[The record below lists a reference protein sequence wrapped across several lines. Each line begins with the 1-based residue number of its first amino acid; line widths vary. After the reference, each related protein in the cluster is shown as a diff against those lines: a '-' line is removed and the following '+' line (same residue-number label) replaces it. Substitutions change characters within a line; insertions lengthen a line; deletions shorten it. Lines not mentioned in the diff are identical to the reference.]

1 VPKTK
6 TPARKRKPVKYMWTP
21 HMEPDLSDHT
31 YDFTTPRKP
40 LLDFTTAIGAE
51 QQHILSAR
59 GDTYADF
66 SDNTQAMVDILR
78 ALGFQFPGSFS
89 DNMIG
94 ALLHLAAKLSRI
106 PQSSTHR
113 DNWLDLANYAVL
125 ALAMEDRS
133 SDRGPKPQ

>member
-6 TPARKRKPVKYMWTP
+6 TPRRATKPAQKPAFQMHAVFNWDAP
-21 HMEPDLSDHT
+21 V
-31 YDFTTPRKP
+31 RKP
-40 LLDFTTAIGAE
+40 LLDFTTAIGVE
-51 QQHILSAR
+51 QQNILSAR

-66 SDNTQAMVDILR
+66 SDNTQAMVGILR
-78 ALGFQFPGSFS
+78 ALGFKFPDHFH

-106 PQSSTHR
+106 PQSPGHR

-125 ALAMEDRS
+125 ALAMEDRIS
-133 SDRGPKPQ
+133 GREPKSE